1 MQAALIAGEQ
11 VLVMLMLMAVGFVM
25 YRMKLLSDETC
36 AQLNKLLIVTVTF
49 AVLVSSYNRAFD
61 PVLLRNIGIG
71 LLFATIG
78 HIVGTVLAF
87 IFVHGKGERAR
98 GERFACFVSN
108 CGFMGIPLI
117 SAFVGPEGVIY
128 ASCGVLML
136 NVYQWTVGRFI
147 LEGRFSTDGILKR
160 IFLNPGTMGCIVGL
174 TLFCL
179 PVTLPRPIATTLDYV
194 ASLNTPL
201 AMIVIGT
208 SVARTRIAGHLRD
221 RRTYLIC
228 FIRLILVPLCC
239 LPIFL
244 LLGADETVSV
254 SEFLVVAC
262 PCAATSSLIPA
273 NFGLKEASE
282 RGAGLVAIST
292 VLSVLTIPLMVL
304 VRSLVM

>member
-128 ASCGVLML
+128 ASCENSELLSITDRMYVLFDGQIMAEL
-136 NVYQWTVGRFI
+136 ETAKTSEDEIMHYAVGNR
-147 LEGRFSTDGILKR
+147 
-160 IFLNPGTMGCIVGL
+160 
-174 TLFCL
+174 
-179 PVTLPRPIATTLDYV
+179 AQYV
-194 ASLNTPL
+194 
-201 AMIVIGT
+201 
-208 SVARTRIAGHLRD
+208 
-221 RRTYLIC
+221 
-228 FIRLILVPLCC
+228 
-239 LPIFL
+239 
-244 LLGADETVSV
+244 
-254 SEFLVVAC
+254 
-262 PCAATSSLIPA
+262 
-273 NFGLKEASE
+273 
-282 RGAGLVAIST
+282 
-292 VLSVLTIPLMVL
+292 
-304 VRSLVM
+304 